1 MSISSADGVTESCTS
16 TDHRGLKIITTRLT
30 VGGKEQ
36 EQTKITWKEEQM
48 VVVSDLEGN
57 KISLTGNIQFDS
69 GSENVYE
76 V

>member
-1 MSISSADGVTESCTS
+1 M
-16 TDHRGLKIITTRLT
+16 T
-30 VGGKEQ
+30 VGGKER

-57 KISLTGNIQFDS
+57 KISLTGNIQFGS

-76 V
+76 VLDCLAPTKLKNLSL

>member
-1 MSISSADGVTESCTS
+1 M
-16 TDHRGLKIITTRLT
+16 
-30 VGGKEQ
+30 GGKER

-69 GSENVYE
+69 GLENVYE
-76 V
+76 VC

>member
-1 MSISSADGVTESCTS
+1 M
-16 TDHRGLKIITTRLT
+16 T
-30 VGGKEQ
+30 VGGKER

-57 KISLTGNIQFDS
+57 KISLTGNIQFGS

-76 V
+76 VC